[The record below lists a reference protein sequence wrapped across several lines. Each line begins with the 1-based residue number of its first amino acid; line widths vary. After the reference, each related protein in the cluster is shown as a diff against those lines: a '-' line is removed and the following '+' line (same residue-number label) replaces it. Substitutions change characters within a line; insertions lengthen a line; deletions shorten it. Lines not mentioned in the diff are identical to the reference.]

1 MSGDPLCGCRAAA
14 EAMAAKREKNIHTIQ
29 FPRYSPDLNPMDY
42 FVWAE
47 VEQRMVA
54 SKPRRL
60 ESKDAFAKR
69 LRTTA
74 LAIPSAVIRKGVADL
89 KARARNC
96 YENDGRVVTWE

>member
-1 MSGDPLCGCRAAA
+1 
-14 EAMAAKREKNIHTIQ
+14 
-29 FPRYSPDLNPMDY
+29 
-42 FVWAE
+42 
-47 VEQRMVA
+47 MVA

-89 KARARNC
+89 KARAKNC
-96 YENDGRVVTWE
+96 YENDGRVVTWD